1 MDVFGK
7 EYKFTNVVSV
17 SQSVIHQI
25 LNASSCVVIQV
36 KGLIK
41 IIVKFR
47 AEKILCYSCQ
57 HLFEEYKIM
66 CMKTIFW
73 RQ

>member
-25 LNASSCVVIQV
+25 LNASNGVFKRKVSM
-36 KGLIK
+36 
-41 IIVKFR
+41 
-47 AEKILCYSCQ
+47 EK
-57 HLFEEYKIM
+57 
-66 CMKTIFW
+66 
-73 RQ
+73 